1 MGREEFGPRDGES
14 PEVFHARLFEKAEQ
28 LMAKRPEQRAR
39 DGAARLIFTDGAFGT
54 VPGAGQVAARAGEW
68 TTRLRG
74 QLDRVAA
81 EVTDLKE
88 GTRTAKELAID
99 VDGATQAI
107 ARRGATALT
116 RTTLTRTTLTGRQ
129 PVGCQLSQ
137 SSVTG
142 EDTMAGSF
150 AEAQAQIRSL
160 RPDELTAKAG
170 QLREIGIDL
179 RLCGSE
185 LGASADEVGSQ
196 RGRPYATYRDRVTPT
211 ATYLR
216 DLQNPANTVAEGLD
230 RSATAGKQ
238 AGMVLAEQEQLLA
251 ELASRPTT
259 TPAQF
264 AAAEAQALA
273 VVNRAIDAVSQAY
286 ATIAPPTPAACAG
299 GGRPAPGHA
308 TAPGWVGRATRPGRA
323 GRCGPGRRGPRDGGA
338 GTSAVLG
345 PEAGALA
352 GFVADPLSGNLIDPA
367 SGREVDAGG
376 RFVDPITGEPFGE
389 PSPFA
394 TRLEG
399 LVGGAAPGVLPRAG
413 SRWGRA
419 PAGRGARARGGR
431 AGRRGYRRG
440 RRWRR
445 RRGGAV
451 PAAGGF
457 GAGVGARG
465 EAGRIAGLYGG
476 AVRPACP
483 AATRPSVSWPRPPPA
498 TWSTGPGSP
507 SATRP
512 SRPARRS
519 SRARDSFRH
528 R

>member
-1 MGREEFGPRDGES
+1 
-14 PEVFHARLFEKAEQ
+14 
-28 LMAKRPEQRAR
+28 
-39 DGAARLIFTDGAFGT
+39 
-54 VPGAGQVAARAGEW
+54 
-68 TTRLRG
+68 
-74 QLDRVAA
+74 
-81 EVTDLKE
+81 
-88 GTRTAKELAID
+88 
-99 VDGATQAI
+99 
-107 ARRGATALT
+107 
-116 RTTLTRTTLTGRQ
+116 
-129 PVGCQLSQ
+129 
-137 SSVTG
+137 
-142 EDTMAGSF
+142 MAGSF

-179 RLCGSE
+179 RLCGSQ

-211 ATYLR
+211 ASYLR
-216 DLQNPANTVAEGLD
+216 ELQNPANTVAEGLD

-273 VVNRAIDAVSQAY
+273 AVNRAIDAVSQAY
-286 ATIAPPTPAACAG
+286 ATITPPPPAPAPVAVSGARG
-299 GGRPAPGHA
+299 GGPGEPRRDA
-308 TAPGWVGRATRPGRA
+308 VLA
-323 GRCGPGRRGPRDGGA
+323 GAAR

-399 LVGGAAPGVLPRAG
+399 LVGGAAPGVLPPGGIGAG
-413 SRWGRA
+413 ALA
-419 PAGRGARARGGR
+419 PAGALGPAVAAAPVGAGA
-431 AGRRGYRRG
+431 
-440 RRWRR
+440 
-445 RRGGAV
+445 GGAAV
-451 PAAGGF
+451 PF
-457 GAGVGARG
+457 LPPVGVGARG

-476 AVRPACP
+476 AVPPSLSGRNPAIGELAETAARNLEHRAGVAQRYAAIASGQAPQGPGFFPPPMMGVGGGGGGAARSARRGGPRAVTEP
-483 AATRPSVSWPRPPPA
+483 AGVWGAVPGRDGRDRDPTPSADTEDADIWTGGAPPPA
-498 TWSTGPGSP
+498 ALLG
-507 SATRP
+507 
-512 SRPARRS
+512 
-519 SRARDSFRH
+519 
-528 R
+528 

>member
-1 MGREEFGPRDGES
+1 
-14 PEVFHARLFEKAEQ
+14 
-28 LMAKRPEQRAR
+28 
-39 DGAARLIFTDGAFGT
+39 
-54 VPGAGQVAARAGEW
+54 
-68 TTRLRG
+68 
-74 QLDRVAA
+74 
-81 EVTDLKE
+81 
-88 GTRTAKELAID
+88 
-99 VDGATQAI
+99 
-107 ARRGATALT
+107 
-116 RTTLTRTTLTGRQ
+116 
-129 PVGCQLSQ
+129 
-137 SSVTG
+137 
-142 EDTMAGSF
+142 MAGSF

-196 RGRPYATYRDRVTPT
+196 VGRPYATYRDRVTPT

-216 DLQNPANTVAEGLD
+216 ELQNPTNTVAEGLD

-286 ATIAPPTPAACAG
+286 AAITPPTPAA
-299 GGRPAPGHA
+299 APVVVA
-308 TAPGWVGRATRPGRA
+308 
-323 GRCGPGRRGPRDGGA
+323 GPGARDGAGLGGTTGNAAQAALGGA
-338 GTSAVLG
+338 VLAGAGPGTSAVLG

-399 LVGGAAPGVLPRAG
+399 LVGGPAAGGVGLP
-413 SRWGRA
+413 
-419 PAGRGARARGGR
+419 PAGALGPAVAGPVGAGAGAVGG
-431 AGRRGYRRG
+431 GGV
-440 RRWRR
+440 
-445 RRGGAV
+445 GGAV
-451 PAAGGF
+451 PFPPPAGF
-457 GAGVGARG
+457 GAAVGARG

-476 AVRPACP
+476 AVPPSLSGRNPAIGELAQTAARNLEHRAGVAQRYAAIASGQAQPGPGFFPPPMMGVGGGGAGAARSARRGGPRAVTEP
-483 AATRPSVSWPRPPPA
+483 AGVWGAVPGRDDRDRTATPSADTEDDDIWTGGAPPPA
-498 TWSTGPGSP
+498 AALLG
-507 SATRP
+507 
-512 SRPARRS
+512 
-519 SRARDSFRH
+519 
-528 R
+528 